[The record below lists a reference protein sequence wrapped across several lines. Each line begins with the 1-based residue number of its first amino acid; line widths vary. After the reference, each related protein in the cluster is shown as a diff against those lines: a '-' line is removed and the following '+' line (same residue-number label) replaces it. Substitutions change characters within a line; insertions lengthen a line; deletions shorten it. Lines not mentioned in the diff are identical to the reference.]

1 MDDNADRILI
11 FTGGEVSPDVRRGL
25 GDSLKSAAVQA
36 SEVAVSTVQG
46 NLCHFLSS
54 LDTIL
59 SASPTEIGG
68 LMLDEVEIHAQIDS
82 KGSVGISGVV
92 GAQVAVQGGIKLVL
106 RKKLSA
112 S

>member
-1 MDDNADRILI
+1 MIGAKKVDDNADRILI
-11 FTGGEVSPDVRRGL
+11 FTGGAVSSDVRRGL
-25 GDSLKSAAVQA
+25 GDSLKNAARQA

-46 NLCHFLSS
+46 NLRCFLSS

-82 KGSVGISGVV
+82 KGNVGISGVA
-92 GAQVAVQGGIKLVL
+92 GAEAADG
-106 RKKLSA
+106 
-112 S
+112 